1 MPQELEYVIQ
11 GYKKF
16 RHKYFESNNN
26 LYEEL
31 KDGQSP
37 KILVI
42 ACSDSRVDPAII
54 LNCKPGDLFVV
65 RNVANLVP
73 PYENDSGH
81 HGTSAAL
88 EFAVLGLG
96 IKHIIILGHSSCGG
110 IQALVAN
117 PNQIREKNFISR
129 WMEIAQPA
137 LKRTIENYPDR
148 PVEEQV
154 SNCARFA
161 LVNSLNN
168 LFTFPWIKERVVA
181 KEIFLHSWYF
191 NIETG
196 IIEEFN
202 SETQR
207 FSELRIGDK

>member
-1 MPQELEYVIQ
+1 MSENLEYVIA

-16 RHKYFESNNN
+16 RQKYFESNNY
-26 LYEEL
+26 LYEDL
-31 KDGQSP
+31 KNGQSP

-88 EFAVLGLG
+88 EFAVLNLG

-110 IQALVAN
+110 IQALVED
-117 PNQIREKNFISR
+117 PSKMQEENFISR

-137 LKRTIENYPDR
+137 LQKTIENYPNQSI
-148 PVEEQV
+148 EKQV
-154 SNCARFA
+154 GNCAKFA
-161 LVNSLNN
+161 LINSLNN
-168 LFTFPWIKERVVA
+168 LFTFPWIKQKVA
-181 KEIFLHSWYF
+181 NQELSLHSWYF
-191 NIETG
+191 NIDSG

-202 SETQR
+202 YKTEKFIDLKTDS
-207 FSELRIGDK
+207 